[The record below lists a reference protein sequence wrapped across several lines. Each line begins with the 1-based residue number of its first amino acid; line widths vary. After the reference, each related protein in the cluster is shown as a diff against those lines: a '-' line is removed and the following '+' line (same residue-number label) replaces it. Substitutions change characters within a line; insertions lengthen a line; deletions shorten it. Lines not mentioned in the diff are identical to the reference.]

1 MDKRIWYRAAVFILP
16 GFLFGFVL
24 MQSEVVSWYRIQEM
38 FRFQAFHMYGVI
50 GSAVA
55 TAALSLFLIRKLKL
69 RNAQG
74 DLVEVRPAPWQWKR
88 NLFGGIIFGL
98 GWAMGGAC
106 PGPIMALAGNMLLPY
121 FILFVGAVAG
131 VFLYGW
137 LRNWIDD

>member
-55 TAALSLFLIRKLKL
+55 TAHQPRTSASS
-69 RNAQG
+69 
-74 DLVEVRPAPWQWKR
+74 
-88 NLFGGIIFGL
+88 
-98 GWAMGGAC
+98 
-106 PGPIMALAGNMLLPY
+106 
-121 FILFVGAVAG
+121 
-131 VFLYGW
+131 
-137 LRNWIDD
+137 